1 MTIEAA
7 GTYVSANGID
17 IHYVEAGHGEPLV
30 LLHQGMVSTNPL
42 WADSPVAYAGHMAAF
57 AERFRVI
64 APDLRGCG
72 RTANPGGGSISYAQL
87 ADDAAA
93 MIDALGLDRPLVCG
107 FSDGATLATI
117 LAIRSPGS
125 VRAVVNHAGYDLFN
139 PQAPSFTMA
148 RQVLGGSPDATEADP
163 AAAERFF
170 DSSDQMRPLLDGM
183 RAEHGEG
190 WTTILTQTYER
201 ITTSPGYTLRG
212 PALDHGAD
220 ADPGR
225 RPRRLLLGRGG
236 RGGLP
241 HARRGRAGDPA
252 GRGPRHQPGRGRGR
266 DRLPRPSR
274 APLTAICVSGSSP
287 CCIAN
292 RLAPTRLEAPIL
304 L

>member
-17 IHYVEAGHGEPLV
+17 IHYVEAGQGEPLV

-42 WADSPVAYAGHMAAF
+42 WADSPVAYAGHMAVF

-125 VRAVVNHAGYDLFN
+125 VRAIVNHAGYDLFN
-139 PQAPSFTMA
+139 PQAPSLTMA
-148 RQVLGGSPDATEADP
+148 RQVLGGSPEATEADP

-183 RAEHGEG
+183 RAEHGDG

-201 ITTSPGYTLRG
+201 ITTSPGYTFEDLRSITAPTLILAG
-212 PALDHGAD
+212 DRDGFCAVEEGAEAYRMLDEGELAILPGQGHVISPAAVEVAIDF
-220 ADPGR
+220 
-225 RPRRLLLGRGG
+225 LGR
-236 RGGLP
+236 
-241 HARRGRAGDPA
+241 HALR
-252 GRGPRHQPGRGRGR
+252 
-266 DRLPRPSR
+266 
-274 APLTAICVSGSSP
+274 
-287 CCIAN
+287 
-292 RLAPTRLEAPIL
+292 
-304 L
+304 